1 MHPSHTPST
10 RRRARLAS
18 AAAVAAATAAVVT
31 FIGHLPASAIVDGDP
46 TAITS
51 APWQVSLRDGAGHFC
66 GGSVIDATTILT
78 AAHCVEGS
86 SPGDIVVRAGVTDRD
101 DVSGQDRAVSRI
113 VVHPGGFDAAAD
125 VALIT
130 LAAPLQFGSA
140 VQPIAL
146 ASSDEVAAVST
157 ASVSGW
163 GAVSEDDAEGSE
175 GLLSAQVPLIDDA
188 TCAAQLGGDG
198 QIVASTELCA
208 EGVGAGSCYGDS
220 GGPLTIVAPDGTVKL
235 AGVVSW
241 GVECAVLPGVFAEV
255 PTFSN
260 WISSGG
266 VGGVPVDGADDGG
279 DAADGG
285 WDDDDADDGWYD
297 EGDGVD
303 DGWYDEGDGVDDGW
317 YDEGDGVDG
326 GWYDDDTEDGGW
338 YDDDTED
345 GGWYDE
351 GDGWCE
357 DDTDDG
363 WYDESDGVED
373 GWYDEADV

>member
-1 MHPSHTPST
+1 MHPSLTPSN

-18 AAAVAAATAAVVT
+18 AAAVAATTAAVVT
-31 FIGHLPASAIVDGDP
+31 CIGHLPASAIVDGDP

-78 AAHCVEGS
+78 AAHCVEES

-101 DVSGQDRAVSRI
+101 DGSGQDRAVSRI

-125 VALIT
+125 VALIA
-130 LAAPLQFGSA
+130 LASPLQFGSA

-175 GLLSAQVPLIDDA
+175 GLLSAQVPLVDDA

-255 PTFSN
+255 PTFSS
-260 WISSGG
+260 WIESGG

-279 DAADGG
+279 DAADGEWSDEGDGVDDG
-285 WDDDDADDGWYD
+285 WYDDDTDDGWYD

-303 DGWYDEGDGVDDGW
+303 DGWFDDTDDDGW
-317 YDEGDGVDG
+317 YDEGDG
-326 GWYDDDTEDGGW
+326 WFDDDT
-338 YDDDTED
+338 DDD
-345 GGWYDE
+345 GWYDE
-351 GDGWCE
+351 DDGWFD

-373 GWYDEADV
+373 GWYDEADA